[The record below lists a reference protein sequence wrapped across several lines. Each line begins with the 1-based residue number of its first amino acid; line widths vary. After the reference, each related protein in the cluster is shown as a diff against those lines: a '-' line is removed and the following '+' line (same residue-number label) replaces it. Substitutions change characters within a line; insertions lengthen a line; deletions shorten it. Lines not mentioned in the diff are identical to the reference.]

1 MSESNQLSGLPAER
15 VIDAVQV
22 LVRLR
27 RSLER
32 VDTGLSLPQY
42 QLLSMVRSGGER
54 SARLADRLAVRK
66 PTLTAAADALVAAG
80 LLEREADPGDRRVVR
95 VRITADGLAA
105 LRSTEEQLAA
115 AIAPLLADAAG
126 ELAGGPDAL
135 LECFDALGGALDRR
149 FAEYRA
155 RKLAESGAAAGAVG
169 GTAAGAAGAASAAT
183 GDADGA
189 RRVRE

>member
-1 MSESNQLSGLPAER
+1 MSESNQLSGLPADR
-15 VIDAVQV
+15 VVDAVRV

-54 SARLADRLAVRK
+54 SARLADKLSVRK

-95 VRITADGLAA
+95 VRITEAGLAA
-105 LRSTEEQLAA
+105 VRSAEEQLAA
-115 AIAPLLADAAG
+115 ALAPLFADASTHLEGGG
-126 ELAGGPDAL
+126 EAL
-135 LECFDALGGALDRR
+135 LDAFDVLDGALNRR
-149 FAEYRA
+149 FAEHRA
-155 RKLAESGAAAGAVG
+155 RHWAEQSAGEGASGAGR
-169 GTAAGAAGAASAAT
+169 
-183 GDADGA
+183 AD
-189 RRVRE
+189 

>member
-15 VIDAVQV
+15 VVDAVRV

-42 QLLSMVRSGGER
+42 QLLSMVRGGGER
-54 SARLADRLAVRK
+54 SARLADKLAVRK

-95 VRITADGLAA
+95 VRITEAGLAA
-105 LRSTEEQLAA
+105 VQSAEEQLAA
-115 AIAPLLADAAG
+115 SLAPLFADASG
-126 ELAGGPDAL
+126 HLDGGGAAL
-135 LECFDALGGALDRR
+135 LDAFDELGAALNRR
-149 FAEYRA
+149 FAEHRA
-155 RKLAESGAAAGAVG
+155 RHWAEQPASEQPAG
-169 GTAAGAAGAASAAT
+169 TQP
-183 GDADGA
+183 ADGQPA
-189 RRVRE
+189 GEPSGERSAD

>member
-54 SARLADRLAVRK
+54 SARLADKLAVRK
-66 PTLTAAADALVAAG
+66 PTLTAAADALVGAG

-95 VRITADGLAA
+95 VRITEAGLAA
-105 LRSTEEQLAA
+105 LRSSEEQLAA
-115 AIAPLLADAAG
+115 AVAPLLADAAG
-126 ELAGGPDAL
+126 HVEGGPDAL

-149 FAEYRA
+149 FAEHRA
-155 RKLAESGAAAGAVG
+155 RHLAAQGVTAGGAGE
-169 GTAAGAAGAASAAT
+169 AT
-183 GDADGA
+183 RA
-189 RRVRE
+189 E

>member
-1 MSESNQLSGLPAER
+1 MSESNQLAGLPEER
-15 VIDAVQV
+15 VVDAVRV

-54 SARLADRLAVRK
+54 SARLADKLAVRK

-95 VRITADGLAA
+95 VRITEAGLAA
-105 LRSTEEQLAA
+105 VRSAEEQLAA
-115 AIAPLLADAAG
+115 ALAPLFADASAHLDGGG
-126 ELAGGPDAL
+126 ESLLDA
-135 LECFDALGGALDRR
+135 FDALDGALNRR
-149 FAEYRA
+149 FAEHRA
-155 RKLAESGAAAGAVG
+155 RHWAEHSAGEGSGGRP
-169 GTAAGAAGAASAAT
+169 
-183 GDADGA
+183 D
-189 RRVRE
+189 